1 MRSLFSAWS
10 ADLVTLLGR
19 SLPVDGFGTRS
30 VDSLRYSRPFRG
42 GQAKMLHLFVVCLG
56 GEAHERVVSGNVD
69 TNLLVTTVS
78 AMATAKRQEQTLR
91 R

>member
-1 MRSLFSAWS
+1 MGNSANKNYISLFVCGA
-10 ADLVTLLGR
+10 AQEH
-19 SLPVDGFGTRS
+19 

-56 GEAHERVVSGNVD
+56 GEAQERVVSGNVD

-78 AMATAKRQEQTLR
+78 AMATAKRQEQILR